1 LASAFV
7 TQLPK
12 SLAYAE
18 YRSTAIQTK
27 AGETMKLTLDILEG
41 PPSAAQIRQARAAIL
56 RQLVM
61 VALVF
66 PISIAGIAFSTNL
79 CTAPAYV
86 AILIGSVMYLLYLTN
101 DGQWLLFSY
110 ITPQQA
116 NMLILWAESNAAVAL
131 YSAGLRLQRRAP
143 TDWEYRAIIRFVQAE
158 RKSA

>member
-1 LASAFV
+1 
-7 TQLPK
+7 
-12 SLAYAE
+12 
-18 YRSTAIQTK
+18 
-27 AGETMKLTLDILEG
+27 MKLTLDILEG

-61 VALVF
+61 VALV
-66 PISIAGIAFSTNL
+66 AFSTNL

-116 NMLILWAESNAAVAL
+116 TMLILWAESNAAVAL